1 MDNYNGNWNFRK
13 VFSLQNISNAGLLI
27 TILALLVG
35 SAAVNIAFSGTVD
48 LPKIILRAI
57 LITLTLLLVSNI
69 TIQEAFEKND
79 KLKTEIAKNAS
90 LEAMLDTSFDKFLV
104 EENFRLKKKSWTDK
118 IKYEVRLLD
127 KKASVED
134 KYIYFVDLKKLTS
147 DKAAEIE
154 VKRQTNEYYINRVKL
169 LNQTEEEWLNE
180 HIDSIDIEYPVINAL
195 DLRIEETKK
204 DSDGAIRLDAAKVRA
219 AKIWPKVAFSFVL
232 AIFIGLIAVDVM
244 ESPTSEVIIRI
255 LMDVVLLVANIQFGM
270 TVGTDTIKL
279 GYLAF
284 YIRKSD
290 LYSRYI
296 QWVQKNGVEESK
308 VKRLL
313 SLVEA
318 QAKADADR
326 AKKEAEL
333 AKQVK

>member
-1 MDNYNGNWNFRK
+1 MDNYNGNWNFK
-13 VFSLQNISNAGLLI
+13 KIFSLQNISNAGLLI
-27 TILALLVG
+27 TILALLLG
-35 SAAVNIAFSGTVD
+35 NAFVSLAFDGTVD
-48 LPKIILRAI
+48 FPKIILRAI

-69 TIQEAFEKND
+69 TIQEEFEKNN

-104 EENFRLKKKSWTDK
+104 EENFRLKKKAWTDK

-127 KKASVED
+127 KKATTED
-134 KYIYFVDLKKLTS
+134 KYIYFVDLKKLTN

-154 VKRQTNEYYINRVKL
+154 VKRQTNEYYISRVKL
-169 LNQTEEEWLNE
+169 LNQTEEEWLNA
-180 HIDSIDIEYPVINAL
+180 HIDSIDIDYPVINAL

-204 DSDGAIRLDAAKVRA
+204 DSDGAIRLDAAKVRT
-219 AKIWPKVAFSFVL
+219 AKIVPKVAFSFIL
-232 AIFIGLIAVDVM
+232 AVFIGLVAIDVLDAPASETFVRIA
-244 ESPTSEVIIRI
+244 
-255 LMDVVLLVANIQFGM
+255 MDIVLLVANIQFGQS
-270 TVGTDTIKL
+270 VGTDTVKL

>member
-79 KLKTEIAKNAS
+79 KLKTELAKNAS

-134 KYIYFVDLKKLTS
+134 KYIYFVDLKKLTD

-270 TVGTDTIKL
+270 SVGTDTIKL

>member
-134 KYIYFVDLKKLTS
+134 KYIYFVDLKKLTK

-154 VKRQTNEYYINRVKL
+154 VKRETNEYYINRVKL

>member
-1 MDNYNGNWNFRK
+1 MENSNWNYK
-13 VFSLQNISNAGLLI
+13 KIFSLQNISNAGLLI

-79 KLKTEIAKNAS
+79 KLKTELAKNAS

-180 HIDSIDIEYPVINAL
+180 HIGSIDIDYPVINAL